1 MVQKA
6 SRLPTKTDLMLNHE
20 LKIKEIL
27 GLLRKRVTI
36 QQSGLFGGTPMQ
48 GATNSASGPGGTGDF
63 LRKAGDQ
70 MKGPIAFDPVN
81 TARDTTL
88 NFINI
93 SPNAANPPDYS
104 TFVSMSISG
113 DLQFIDG
120 AAWSGQYLILQAINQ
135 FIFTVKSATIR
146 FISNIVGD
154 GATQIITV
162 TTTLDHGFSVGEV
175 IEVDETTNFNQRA
188 SIIAV
193 PTATTFTYD
202 LGSVGS
208 ATPETSGV
216 SKNGNILSGS
226 GNDLI
231 LDATIDDFNSPIITL
246 VFDVLVAG
254 GGVWRVTGITGT
266 GAGANEFPDNLF
278 RIFDEFDPTAKLSFN
293 VDGVFTGNT
302 VTWFV
307 PNASGIVCLLDSGF
321 TQLFE
326 DGIEFIGASPGL
338 DMNGR
343 LITLDVDG
351 DSNLGV
357 IFTNTFTMNLGG
369 SLEYL
374 VQTSPPRVDVFF
386 KKVENVL
393 DPILDLDAVNFRTL
407 NNKIA
412 EVVAIFHNTIML
424 TEGIFEFS
432 QIDPALNPTASS
444 TNTIFES
451 VSVFELLVS
460 AVETIIV
467 TGAFTEPNVKRVNPV
482 PITETVGIN
491 VVTP

>member
-81 TARDTTL
+81 TNRDTTF

-120 AAWSGQYLILQAINQ
+120 AAWQGQWLILQGINQ
-135 FIFTVKSATIR
+135 FIFTVKSAVLR

-175 IEVDETTNFNQRA
+175 IQIDETTNFNQRA

-193 PTATTFTYD
+193 PTLTTFTYD

-208 ATPETSGV
+208 ATPETSGL

-226 GNDLI
+226 GNDVI
-231 LDATIDDFNSPIITL
+231 LDGTLDDFNSPIITL
-246 VFDVLVAG
+246 IFDVLVAG
-254 GGVWRVTGITGT
+254 GGVWRVI
-266 GAGANEFPDNLF
+266 GAGVTGVGGNEFPDNLF

-293 VDGVFTGNT
+293 VDGVFTGTT

-343 LITLDVDG
+343 FITLDADA
-351 DSNLGV
+351 DSQLGV
-357 IFTNTFTMNLGG
+357 IFDDVYTLNLGG
-369 SLEYL
+369 ALEHL
-374 VQTSPPRVDVFF
+374 IQTSPPRMDVFL
-386 KKVENVL
+386 KKIENVL
-393 DPILDLDAVNFRTL
+393 DPVLDLDAVNFRTL
-407 NNKIA
+407 NNKIQ
-412 EVVAIFHNTIML
+412 EVVAQFHNTIMF
-424 TEGIFEFS
+424 TEGIFEFV
-432 QIDPALNPTASS
+432 QIDPALNPIVAS
-444 TNTIFES
+444 
-451 VSVFELLVS
+451 
-460 AVETIIV
+460 VETIIV
-467 TGAFTEPNVKRVNPV
+467 TPLLPLPNVPKIGIQFV
-482 PITETVGIN
+482 ETVGLN
-491 VVTP
+491 VV